1 MTKVMGDVNVQG
13 SVFGTIITVLLYLL
27 TVFNIQQWAALATI
41 FAGVSTGAFT
51 LYKWWRLHKNKSK
64 PDE

>member
-1 MTKVMGDVNVQG
+1 MDKTMNEMNGHG
-13 SVFGTIITVLLYLL
+13 SVYGTLLTVFFYLL
-27 TVFNIQQWAALATI
+27 SVFNIQQWAAVATI

-51 LYKWWRLHKNKSK
+51 IYKWWRLHNNKSK